1 MRIADAQWIPST
13 PHQTWD
19 ALIDPQ
25 VLQKCLPGCV
35 EVRQLSP
42 TEYALTLRTKVG
54 GLEHDYRGEILL
66 SDVEPGRGAML
77 AFEGMDAAAGLAIGT
92 AQLTLADKENGT
104 RLSYTVAGMAGGKL
118 AELGEAVI
126 LKAGQ
131 KILDKFFSAFI
142 EHMSR
147 QPRTAPPPPPPE
159 PEAAGMANSSWS
171 WAVAALVV
179 VALVGYHLLYQ

>member
-13 PHQTWD
+13 PHQTWA
-19 ALIDPQ
+19 ALVDPQ

-54 GLEHDYRGEILL
+54 GVEHDYRGEILL

-104 RLSYTVAGMAGGKL
+104 RVSYTVAGMAGGKL
-118 AELGEAVI
+118 AELGEAVV
-126 LKAGQ
+126 LKAGR